1 MIVIDS
7 SAFVAILLKEPERD
21 RLMAAIASDDHRIV
35 SALTILETRLVLQ
48 GRHGPQA
55 VADFDELIED
65 ISPEIAALDAG
76 QANSAFAAFKV
87 YGKGIHSRARL
98 NMTDCVVYALAKSLN
113 APLLFKG
120 DDFTATDIVAVA
132 NP

>member
-76 QANSAFAAFKV
+76 QATFAAFKV